1 MMQRHTPRLIPG
13 PFKARRRP
21 KAFCR
26 QWCAVVAV
34 VVLASAFLHAC
45 AGLAPRGKA
54 PPAGRPTQ
62 SEKYLEALDDA
73 VTGAGVREAS
83 SYQVPGFPY
92 LRTDRFL
99 AAIKT
104 RLVDEEDKRLW
115 VAEMARLDSAAR
127 QKEIRNLPDEA
138 VRGLSPGGGPLF
150 DRDALLAETSS
161 ATASLREHDRKQPF
175 FFETVKAA
183 AVVPDEYSTAM
194 RVFGLYPVAAVPITL
209 ATHVAYDTFKKW
221 HRSQLSDLTVEG
233 QLTVFSAEGDDRGAV
248 ELPAQLFAAARRN
261 AFGLPE
267 LSDAD
272 TAALVRY
279 FAPVISQDTAAGYDR
294 FGEVFW
300 NDRRVAIDQQR
311 PALYF
316 YITRS
321 FIGRVPVLQIN
332 YALWYS
338 ERSGRRTPAYEIGPL
353 DGLTLRISLD
363 RNGQP
368 VMVDIMNTCGC
379 YHFYAPRRE
388 RVEKIVATANGL
400 YPFVPAWLPPEF
412 PDEPLTLRVNS
423 GWHQVEH
430 LYASPAPADALRYR
444 LIAYDGLEALPR
456 SDGSHASV
464 FTAAGIMKDSTRIEP
479 YIFFSVGIPDIG
491 SMRQR
496 GHHAVKMIGRAHFTD
511 PDIFDDYFVFKP
523 AGQHQGGAAW

>member
-1 MMQRHTPRLIPG
+1 
-13 PFKARRRP
+13 
-21 KAFCR
+21 
-26 QWCAVVAV
+26 
-34 VVLASAFLHAC
+34 
-45 AGLAPRGKA
+45 
-54 PPAGRPTQ
+54 
-62 SEKYLEALDDA
+62 
-73 VTGAGVREAS
+73 
-83 SYQVPGFPY
+83 
-92 LRTDRFL
+92 
-99 AAIKT
+99 
-104 RLVDEEDKRLW
+104 
-115 VAEMARLDSAAR
+115 
-127 QKEIRNLPDEA
+127 
-138 VRGLSPGGGPLF
+138 
-150 DRDALLAETSS
+150 
-161 ATASLREHDRKQPF
+161 
-175 FFETVKAA
+175 
-183 AVVPDEYSTAM
+183 M
-194 RVFGLYPVAAVPITL
+194 RVFGLYPVAAAPITI
-209 ATHVAYDTFKKW
+209 ATRVAYDRFKKW
-221 HRSQLSDLTVEG
+221 HRSPLSDLAVEG
-233 QLTVFSAEGDDRGAV
+233 RLTVFTAEGDDLGAA
-248 ELPAQLFAAARRN
+248 ELPAQFFAAARRN

-272 TAALVRY
+272 TAALVRF
-279 FAPVISQDTAAGYDR
+279 FAPVISQDTVAGYDR

-300 NDRRVAIDQQR
+300 NDRRVAIDQRQ

-321 FIGRVPVLQIN
+321 FIGRVPVLQIT

-338 ERSGRRTPAYEIGPL
+338 ERSGGRTPAYEKGPL
-353 DGLTLRISLD
+353 DGLMLRISLD
-363 RNGQP
+363 RDGQP

-430 LYASPAPADALRYR
+430 LSASPVASDALRYR

-523 AGQHQGGAAW
+523 AGQHTGGAAR